1 MLIDAT
7 HKNKIKL
14 QKKKVEGKMN
24 QKLSYT
30 THTRKQTALIVKMN
44 KF

>member
-1 MLIDAT
+1 MLPI
-7 HKNKIKL
+7 KIKL
-14 QKKKVEGKMN
+14 NFKKKKVEGKKN

>member
-14 QKKKVEGKMN
+14 QKKKSRREN
-24 QKLSYT
+24 EPETIIYHTYT
-30 THTRKQTALIVKMN
+30 QTDSPN
-44 KF
+44 S